1 MPQRYFKGKM
11 GREHLIEKRERVVGG
26 GVEGNHKID
35 RSSPRRGLFT
45 LSWVLSV
52 MLVSSALL
60 GSSRLGLS
68 YRASHAQVDHRK
80 LYFISSK
87 HSPVI
92 QTHPSV
98 LNALPQQKQ
107 QPTRLKQRRS
117 GSDGIR
123 SLTTE
128 PGTEN
133 KQTSI
138 ELQCADPRAPM
149 RCQERKIGPFENG
162 ESLKSWMKFVQERS
176 LLGRTRRR
184 LERNAS
190 DLQATSSQSKVPQL
204 ATWQRMAL
212 QGRSSNI
219 DWA

>member
-1 MPQRYFKGKM
+1 MQANPGSRS
-11 GREHLIEKRERVVGG
+11 GRQEHKQNSRNLGPCGRLCGHPLWIG
-26 GVEGNHKID
+26 
-35 RSSPRRGLFT
+35 PRGLFT

-128 PGTEN
+128 QNRTEN

>member
-1 MPQRYFKGKM
+1 MLQENPGSRS
-11 GREHLIEKRERVVGG
+11 GRQEHKQNSRNLG
-26 GVEGNHKID
+26 
-35 RSSPRRGLFT
+35 PRGRLCGHPLWIGPRGLFT

-87 HSPVI
+87 YSPVI

-98 LNALPQQKQ
+98 LSALPQQKQ

-176 LLGRTRRR
+176 LG
-184 LERNAS
+184 
-190 DLQATSSQSKVPQL
+190 
-204 ATWQRMAL
+204 
-212 QGRSSNI
+212 
-219 DWA
+219 

>member
-1 MPQRYFKGKM
+1 
-11 GREHLIEKRERVVGG
+11 
-26 GVEGNHKID
+26 
-35 RSSPRRGLFT
+35 
-45 LSWVLSV
+45 

-60 GSSRLGLS
+60 GSSRLGVS

-80 LYFISSK
+80 LYLISSK

-123 SLTTE
+123 SLETE

-162 ESLKSWMKFVQERS
+162 ESLKSWMKFVKERS
-176 LLGRTRRR
+176 LLGRARRR

-190 DLQATSSQSKVPQL
+190 DLQATSLQSKVSL
-204 ATWQRMAL
+204 ATCL

-219 DWA
+219 GWV